1 MGSGNRIAS
10 GLAVLGSAIVLAACG
25 GEERQDAR
33 EPSGRFP
40 VDVSEAKFPREQTL
54 AEEPYLI
61 LAIDNEGDEQIPDL
75 AVTIW
80 TEEAGSDSDPAD
92 GSFSIRSDQPGLANP
107 NRPVWILEEGFP
119 KKLPT
124 GVQVNEL
131 AKRPPG
137 GTEVAQTNT
146 FSFGAVAPGDELS
159 MAWKLSAVEP
169 GTYTV
174 RYEVAAGLTG
184 DARAVTLGGEPVE
197 GQFTATISD
206 RPPQSRVNDAGR
218 VVEGTVDSFGGGS
231 QGGGGGG

>member
-1 MGSGNRIAS
+1 M
-10 GLAVLGSAIVLAACG
+10 LGSAIVLAACG

-54 AEEPYLI
+54 ADEAYLV
-61 LAIDNEGDEQIPDL
+61 LSVDNEGDKQIPDL
-75 AVTIW
+75 AVTVW

-119 KKLPT
+119 KKLPA
-124 GVQVNEL
+124 GVQIREL
-131 AKRPPG
+131 EDRPPG

-146 FSFGAVAPGDELS
+146 FSFGPVAPGDE
-159 MAWKLSAVEP
+159 MTMVWKLGAVEA

-174 RYEVAAGLTG
+174 RYEVSAGLTG
-184 DARAVTLGGEPVE
+184 EARAVTLGGEPVE
-197 GQFTATISD
+197 GQFTAEISD
-206 RPPQSRVNDAGR
+206 KPAQSRVNDAGR
-218 VVEGTVDSFGGGS
+218 VVEGTVDSFGGG
-231 QGGGGGG
+231 GGGGGN